1 MKGGAFELGIDGLGG
16 LGVAHGERKSILEE
30 KDSLGEGSEAGS
42 RSGWAGLSYSVQ
54 QGRADIQRGVEL
66 ELDIDAWGQTL
77 GVVERLAPPPAVT
90 ANKSEIKY
98 KA

>member
-16 LGVAHGERKSILEE
+16 LGVAQGERKSILEE

-54 QGRADIQRGVEL
+54 
-66 ELDIDAWGQTL
+66 
-77 GVVERLAPPPAVT
+77 
-90 ANKSEIKY
+90 
-98 KA
+98 